1 MMQTIQILTSLPKT
15 CNEVSKGN
23 EHWPFCLTFC
33 SHFFF
38 LKFTSTYLKATS
50 KHFCVRRFLAASQ
63 PRLYVASPWPRQG
76 LILGEEHKIYLEGKV
91 LQILHI
97 FYG

>member
-1 MMQTIQILTSLPKT
+1 MILLSDIL
-15 CNEVSKGN
+15 
-23 EHWPFCLTFC
+23 FLI
-33 SHFFF
+33 FFF
-38 LKFTSTYLKATS
+38 KFTSTYLKATY